1 MLIEI
6 LTSFNIAFSIA
17 TLTIIYKHRHLI
29 NFYLKINNII
39 KKMDINEVL
48 DMDAINVANTDNKK
62 DRLAA
67 IIAGGNSK
75 QYLGKEL
82 QLSELDSMSNS
93 EMEKLY
99 TRYEARLGA
108 SMTKTLGN
116 NLINLYV
123 MTVSRF
129 FPIEEAKLPA
139 LIQDLKEDPF
149 VNHAL
154 TTSCCELYY
163 NYGMYLAPLTA
174 MLTTVK
180 YINFENKKPELI
192 NKDGESTC

>member
-1 MLIEI
+1 
-6 LTSFNIAFSIA
+6 
-17 TLTIIYKHRHLI
+17 
-29 NFYLKINNII
+29 
-39 KKMDINEVL
+39 MDINEVL
-48 DMDAINVANTDNKK
+48 DMDSNAINNTDNKK

-82 QLSELDSMSNS
+82 QLSELDTMSNS
-93 EMEKLY
+93 EMETLY
-99 TRYEARLGA
+99 TRYEAKLGA

-123 MTVSRF
+123 MTVPRF

-139 LIQDLKEDPF
+139 LFQDLKEDPF

-154 TTSCCELYY
+154 TTLCCELYY

-180 YINFENKKPELI
+180 YIKNKKPELI
-192 NKDGESTC
+192 NKDGESTS